1 MKKELEY
8 YLGLPYEVE
17 IVPIPETEGGGF
29 MARLP
34 QFGATGI
41 IGDGETEDEALR
53 DLAANRKDRFM
64 LYLTEGVP
72 IPEPTKLSHRKQ
84 HENES
89 NHGTHETHEIGN
101 TRNWKSHES
110 GNK

>member
-1 MKKELEY
+1 MGRYADREIGSPKKGGNPVNKELEY

-34 QFGATGI
+34 QFGAAGI

-64 LYLTEGVP
+64 QYLAEGLPV
-72 IPEPTKLSHRKQ
+72 PEPTKILN
-84 HENES
+84 HE
-89 NHGTHETHEIGN
+89 
-101 TRNWKSHES
+101 
-110 GNK
+110 